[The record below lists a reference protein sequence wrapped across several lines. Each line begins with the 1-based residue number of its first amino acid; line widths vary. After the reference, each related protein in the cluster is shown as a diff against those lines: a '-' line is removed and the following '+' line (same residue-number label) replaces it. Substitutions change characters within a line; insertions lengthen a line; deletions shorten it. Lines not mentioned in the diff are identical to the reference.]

1 MLFKDNLL
9 VIRMGVAG
17 LTQWGSKLAEGK
29 ALREGWHSKEL
40 WKGVEKAKAEGE
52 QPVRHL

>member
-1 MLFKDNLL
+1 
-9 VIRMGVAG
+9 V
-17 LTQWGSKLAEGK
+17 GSKLAEGK